1 MSLHLYLQLM
11 TPPIEHQ
18 QIQQALLSLLRCL
31 HSDFW
36 YEFFPGERIG
46 VVGPNGAG
54 KSTMLNLIADTLP
67 LSSGEREMGE
77 TTAMGFFTQEPP
89 TNLPQDMSM
98 ADYLRWGSVSLTDIQ
113 QSLVE
118 HSLYPVLDY
127 FLGTRC
133 AS

>member
-1 MSLHLYLQLM
+1 MHQYLQQM

-18 QIQQALLSLLRCL
+18 QIQQPLLSLLPCL
-31 HSDFW
+31 HRDFW

-54 KSTMLNLIADTLP
+54 KSTMLNLIAGALP

-98 ADYLRWGSVSLTDIQ
+98 ADYLRWGSAS
-113 QSLVE
+113 
-118 HSLYPVLDY
+118 
-127 FLGTRC
+127 TR
-133 AS
+133 